1 MRTTVDQKLQCMF
14 PARKKWYRNHV
25 SCCGEF
31 PWFAKNNTSSC
42 EGALQIKDHRY
53 RKRED
58 LRNSSCF
65 SNLSCFKSTK
75 FTTESRW
82 QSSLWFL
89 LFNPTFP
96 ISACTTQALY
106 SDFDVFADWKRFFFF
121 NCKSKG
127 RTWNV
132 PRRQILST
140 QKTHLGKLSP
150 SATQAYDT
158 KVYKGE
164 RFNQES
170 TTDMQVHKITKRQ
183 RPSNTL
189 IFVRVVHQ
197 V

>member
-31 PWFAKNNTSSC
+31 PWLAKNNTSNC
-42 EGALQIKDHRY
+42 EGALQIKDHPY

-58 LRNSSCF
+58 LKNSSCF

-106 SDFDVFADWKRFFFF
+106 SDFDVFADWKRFFFLIAKVRVALGMSPDDRF
-121 NCKSKG
+121 YP
-127 RTWNV
+127 
-132 PRRQILST
+132 PRKHILENSFQVQHKPMT
-140 QKTHLGKLSP
+140 QKYTKATDLTRNPPLTCKCIKL
-150 SATQAYDT
+150 
-158 KVYKGE
+158 
-164 RFNQES
+164 
-170 TTDMQVHKITKRQ
+170 Q
-183 RPSNTL
+183 RDRDLP
-189 IFVRVVHQ
+189 IH
-197 V
+197 

>member
-1 MRTTVDQKLQCMF
+1 MF
-14 PARKKWYRNHV
+14 SPI
-25 SCCGEF
+25 G
-31 PWFAKNNTSSC
+31 
-42 EGALQIKDHRY
+42 KD
-53 RKRED
+53 
-58 LRNSSCF
+58 
-65 SNLSCFKSTK
+65 
-75 FTTESRW
+75 
-82 QSSLWFL
+82 
-89 LFNPTFP
+89 
-96 ISACTTQALY
+96 
-106 SDFDVFADWKRFFFF
+106 FFF

-140 QKTHLGKLSP
+140 QKTHLGKLFP

-158 KVYKGE
+158 KVYKGD

-170 TTDMQVHKITKRQ
+170 TTDMQVHKITERQ